1 MRFLKKIILL
11 IVVVFGILMG
21 SLAILFGYQ
30 DLPLETLKKTYATT
44 NSQFMLLEGMEV
56 HYRDEGPKTDS
67 IPIVLIHG
75 TGASLHTFN
84 DWATTLSEH
93 RRVLRMDLPAYG
105 LTGPFLDR
113 NYSTPHYVAF
123 IAAFLEELGVEH
135 CVLAGNSL
143 GGKIA
148 WNFIVMYFS

>member
-21 SLAILFGYQ
+21 GLIILFGYQ
-30 DLPLETLKKTYATT
+30 DLPLETLKETYANTE
-44 NSQFMLLEGMEV
+44 SQFMALEGMEV

-84 DWATTLSEH
+84 NWATSLSKY
-93 RRVLRMDLPAYG
+93 RRVLPNGFTCLWAHWTFFR
-105 LTGPFLDR
+105 
-113 NYSTPHYVAF
+113 S
-123 IAAFLEELGVEH
+123 
-135 CVLAGNSL
+135 
-143 GGKIA
+143 
-148 WNFIVMYFS
+148 

>member
-21 SLAILFGYQ
+21 GLIILFGYL
-30 DLPLETLKKTYATT
+30 DLPLETLKETYANTE
-44 NSQFMLLEGMEV
+44 SQFMALEGMEV

-84 DWATTLSEH
+84 NWATSLSKY

-113 NYSTPHYVAF
+113 NYSTPHYVEF
-123 IAAFLEELGVEH
+123 IAAFLQELGVEY

-148 WNFIVMYFS
+148 WTYTSA